1 MFHIK
6 HFNEVGSTNSTSW
19 EMIKSQEAAEGT
31 VILSGF
37 QHQGKGQQGNSWHSE
52 KDKNLL
58 VSVILQPDFLD
69 VEKHFYLSMVVSLAV
84 HHTLSGMQMPAMIKW
99 PNDLLVHEH
108 KIGGLL
114 IENALERNVI
124 THSVVGIGMNVN
136 QQQFPPELSS
146 ATSISN
152 ELGREVD
159 LSQILDEL
167 LENMARYYQKLKL
180 QLFPELDRL
189 YRDALFGY
197 HEWHLYRD
205 KQGDFKGSVVD
216 IKPDGQLGIVNE
228 SGEKRYY
235 YFKEVEWLKS

>member
-6 HFNEVGSTNSTSW
+6 HFNEVGSTNTTSW
-19 EMIKSQEAAEGT
+19 ELIKSQEAGEGT

-58 VSVILQPDFLD
+58 VSVIIQPDFLD

-84 HHTLSGMQMPAMIKW
+84 HNTLIDMQMPAKIKW
-99 PNDLLVHEH
+99 PNDLLVHEQ
-108 KIGGLL
+108 KICGLL
-114 IENALERNVI
+114 IENSLERDVI
-124 THSVVGIGMNVN
+124 KHSVIGIGMNVN
-136 QQQFPPELSS
+136 QQDFPPELPSV
-146 ATSISN
+146 TSISN

-159 LSQILDEL
+159 LHQILDEL
-167 LENMARYYQKLKL
+167 LANMDHYYQKLKM

-197 HEWHLYRD
+197 HEWHFYRD

-216 IKPDGQLGIVNE
+216 IKPNGQLGIINK
-228 SGEKRYY
+228 SDEKKYY